1 MVLSEEC
8 LIVAR
13 YSSDYNRYIAMGWTC
28 VSTFDDSHGI
38 TWSKLIYK
46 ELERKWQK
54 KMIDRYEKI
63 KTCLQE

>member
-1 MVLSEEC
+1 MILSEEC

-46 ELERKWQK
+46 EFERK
-54 KMIDRYEKI
+54 
-63 KTCLQE
+63 